1 MQETW
6 VWSLGSGISSREGNG
21 ATHSSILAW
30 RIPWKRSLAGYCPQ
44 GCKESDITE
53 QDLTSRKCW
62 RIYKTPVRAN
72 KQIQQS
78 YRIQKSTYKNQLYFY
93 LPVISDQKKME
104 KTIPFMRVS
113 KKNQILK
120 NLTKKVKD
128 LYTETA
134 NVKPVLLTQSC
145 WLFAICGQE
154 SARLLHLWDS
164 PGKKTGV
171 GCHFLLQGIFL
182 TEGSSSGLPH
192 LQADSLPAE
201 PPGKPSPGRKVE
213 KTQTSGN
220 TPHTHGLTRRHQ
232 YCPKWLMESMQ
243 SLSKSQWWFL
253 KK

>member
-134 NVKPVLLTQSC
+134 NVTGRSQCYSLSRV
-145 WLFAICGQE
+145 
-154 SARLLHLWDS
+154 DS
-164 PGKKTGV
+164 SRSVDRSPP
-171 GCHFLLQGIFL
+171 
-182 TEGSSSGLPH
+182 GSSIYGI
-192 LQADSLPAE
+192 LQA
-201 PPGKPSPGRKVE
+201 RKLE
-213 KTQTSGN
+213 
-220 TPHTHGLTRRHQ
+220 
-232 YCPKWLMESMQ
+232 
-243 SLSKSQWWFL
+243 
-253 KK
+253 